1 MPGRHGRPDRILVAR
16 TANAKTCP
24 GCRRTF
30 GGCRGGRRSGPI
42 HRSGSERYFPF
53 APGQFQAPR
62 SPRVVQGQRK
72 ARRIT
77 GRTTYLHS
85 GALGW
90 RWGGREFVLEGGGDY
105 RRPAHGGNMDYLRGW
120 IEDIP
125 NRDRIGKVRQ
135 FEFKKGRPV
144 VKPECLAQGWRRPC
158 LPR

>member
-1 MPGRHGRPDRILVAR
+1 MPGRHD
-16 TANAKTCP
+16 
-24 GCRRTF
+24 
-30 GGCRGGRRSGPI
+30 
-42 HRSGSERYFPF
+42 
-53 APGQFQAPR
+53 APGGNYRGKRQADAKESPGASGR
-62 SPRVVQGQRK
+62 LEVVAAAGVLVRHIALARKGTSLRLRTCFCPHNPPRVVQGQRK

-90 RWGGREFVLEGGGDY
+90 GWGGREFVLEGGGDY

-144 VKPECLAQGWRRPC
+144 VKPECLAQG
-158 LPR
+158 